1 MEQAEVPQTQEQD
14 KDSQEDLAHGQIVI
28 IAFRWLIIVGALVST
43 LWGLGLGEPVSR
55 QASITFI
62 LLIYAVVNF
71 ILLARY
77 LKKSPSL
84 AGLAYT
90 MSLVDLIII
99 TVVVAIQKD
108 IFQSYVYVYYYPA
121 LMVLAVAFPT
131 SITAAYTVGAIV
143 VYGMMAS
150 LAGGAEFQQVFAR
163 LLMLAA
169 VAFCGS
175 LYRQIEH
182 SRRAEKAKISSPG
195 GGSVRSL

>member
-1 MEQAEVPQTQEQD
+1 MEQQQAKEQDKQD

-55 QASITFI
+55 QAGIIFI
-62 LLIYAVVNF
+62 LLIYSVVNF

-77 LKKSPSL
+77 LKHSPSL
-84 AGLAYT
+84 AGLAYS

-99 TVVVAIQKD
+99 TVVIAIQKD
-108 IFQSYVYVYYYPA
+108 VFQSYVYVYYYPA

-131 SITAAYTVGAIV
+131 SVTAAYTAGAIV
-143 VYGMMAS
+143 IYGLMAS
-150 LAGGAEFQQVFAR
+150 VAGGAEFQQIFAR

-182 SRRAEKAKISSPG
+182 NRRTEKTKLSSLK
-195 GGSVRSL
+195 GGSGSS

>member
-1 MEQAEVPQTQEQD
+1 MEQQQARQQD

-28 IAFRWLIIVGALVST
+28 IAFRWLIIAGALVST
-43 LWGLGLGEPVSR
+43 LWGLGLGEPATR
-55 QASITFI
+55 QAGIIFI
-62 LLIYAVVNF
+62 LLVYSVVNF

-84 AGLAYT
+84 TSLAYS

-99 TVVVAIQKD
+99 TLVIAIQKD

-131 SITAAYTVGAIV
+131 NITAVYTIGAIV
-143 VYGMMAS
+143 VYGMMS
-150 LAGGAEFQQVFAR
+150 SVAGGAEFQQIFAR

-182 SRRAEKAKISSPG
+182 NRRAEKA
-195 GGSVRSL
+195 R